1 MKKNL
6 DIANRLCQSSGPS
19 LNRASTVLTFELVKN
34 KIYGVTVQ
42 MKVTQ
47 HFFLVGSTS
56 LVVNFPPKQRI
67 LLSRTTAIKTNEQHF
82 SLSLFVT
89 LYER

>member
-47 HFFLVGSTS
+47 HFFLVEKFSSEAENTIIS
-56 LVVNFPPKQRI
+56 D
-67 LLSRTTAIKTNEQHF
+67 HF
-82 SLSLFVT
+82 DKN
-89 LYER
+89 

>member
-6 DIANRLCQSSGPS
+6 DITNKLCQSSGPS
-19 LNRASTVLTFELVKN
+19 LNRASTVLTFELVK
-34 KIYGVTVQ
+34 KIIYGVTVQ

-56 LVVNFPPKQRI
+56 LVVNFPPKHRI
-67 LLSRTTAIKTNEQHF
+67 PLSRTIAIKNNEQHF
-82 SLSLFVT
+82 SVNFFVT
-89 LYER
+89 LDER

>member
-1 MKKNL
+1 
-6 DIANRLCQSSGPS
+6 
-19 LNRASTVLTFELVKN
+19 
-34 KIYGVTVQ
+34 

-56 LVVNFPPKQRI
+56 LVLNFPPKHRKP
-67 LLSRTTAIKTNEQHF
+67 LSWTVAIETNEQHF
-82 SLSLFVT
+82 TVNPFVT